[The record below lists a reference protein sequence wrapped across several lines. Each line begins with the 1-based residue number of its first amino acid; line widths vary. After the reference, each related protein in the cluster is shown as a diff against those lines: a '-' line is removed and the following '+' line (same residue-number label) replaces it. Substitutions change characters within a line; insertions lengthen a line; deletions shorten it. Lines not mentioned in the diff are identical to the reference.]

1 MKDLKTTIISSVQG
15 IINDNL
21 NGCTLYKLQ
30 YNSPYSLGISSGSV
44 DTCYVF
50 KKQNTPKIAIFV
62 GIDYS
67 GISFTFYKYKENS
80 DGEFSKKYLAPLFND
95 NKVEQI
101 IQHALEQIEF

>member
-1 MKDLKTTIISSVQG
+1 MKDLKSTLISSIQA
-15 IINDNL
+15 ILNNNL

-30 YNSPYSLGISSGSV
+30 YNSPQSLGISSGSV
-44 DTCYVF
+44 DTCYIF

-62 GIDYS
+62 GIDYP

-80 DGEFSKKYLAPLFND
+80 DGEYSKKYLAPLFD
-95 NKVEQI
+95 EDKIEQI